1 MDKHIG
7 SRNLYILVEM
17 AQVTGQLVSCSSAL
31 ELLFLL
37 SYLSHGS
44 KSFPSAFYSLL
55 LSWLK
60 ETTLTTG
67 LLHKSPTLGVEST
80 FQNETETTEK
90 KLLKELRANVN
101 SDKCQWTQSN

>member
-55 LSWLK
+55 LS
-60 ETTLTTG
+60 
-67 LLHKSPTLGVEST
+67 
-80 FQNETETTEK
+80 
-90 KLLKELRANVN
+90 
-101 SDKCQWTQSN
+101 